1 VPIERAEADAELAEP
16 ASRFVQERKLTSGGH
31 GDIFLGR
38 DTLTGEPVA
47 IKRLKPEIVTQDP
60 DIVARFLQE
69 AEVLRRLDHPN
80 IVKLLAVAE
89 TEAGTM
95 IVMEYIP
102 GGSLRD
108 LLDKEPRLPLRHA
121 LDIALELADAL
132 ARTHHLGIIL
142 RDLKP
147 ATALLAAY
155 GSPRLSDFG
164 IARMT
169 QGETRLTQTGS
180 FLGTV
185 AYLSPEACQG
195 GELNERH
202 DIWSFG
208 MMLYEVLAGQL
219 PFAADNP
226 VAMIQAVLT
235 ESVPDLMQSRPD
247 VPLKLVALIERMLSK
262 DSAMRPSRMR
272 QIAAELEAIRDDV
285 GL

>member
-1 VPIERAEADAELAEP
+1 
-16 ASRFVQERKLTSGGH
+16 
-31 GDIFLGR
+31 
-38 DTLTGEPVA
+38 
-47 IKRLKPEIVTQDP
+47 
-60 DIVARFLQE
+60 
-69 AEVLRRLDHPN
+69 
-80 IVKLLAVAE
+80 
-89 TEAGTM
+89 
-95 IVMEYIP
+95 
-102 GGSLRD
+102 
-108 LLDKEPRLPLRHA
+108 
-121 LDIALELADAL
+121 
-132 ARTHHLGIIL
+132 
-142 RDLKP
+142 LKP
-147 ATALLAAY
+147 ANVLLAAD
-155 GSPRLSDFG
+155 GTPRLTDFG

-169 QGETRLTQTGS
+169 QRETRLTQTGS